1 MPFKK
6 PDFTIDDAFS
16 ESAEDRIRLYTRT
29 SESVPL
35 TEETIQEEPAGFS
48 DSASSPGDPDSVF
61 VSDSPTPGPPI
72 LKTKGILQNPSLRA
86 LKTKAE
92 DSTSQDST
100 SLLPTNPGYYSGQE
114 PSSKMWWSHPKI
126 KQNWKVV
133 TGAAV
138 LVFLGAGEWV
148 VLAELSNPSP
158 GLILTGI
165 VAYSHPRLEGVQ
177 VTLGPGS
184 AGAIAPLP
192 AQGFI
197 FFIAGLICLLPGAY
211 HLVYVYLAVKGK
223 RGFDFHHL
231 PLMN

>member
-138 LVFLGAGEWV
+138 LVFLGAG
-148 VLAELSNPSP
+148 
-158 GLILTGI
+158 LILTGI
-165 VAYSHPRLEGVQ
+165 VAYSHPRLEGV
-177 VTLGPGS
+177 
-184 AGAIAPLP
+184 
-192 AQGFI
+192 QGFI

>member
-16 ESAEDRIRLYTRT
+16 ETAEDKIRLYTRT
-29 SESVPL
+29 SETAPL
-35 TEETIQEEPAGFS
+35 TEETIHEEPIGFS
-48 DSASSPGDPDSVF
+48 DCSPEAPDAVFSASSTTSN
-61 VSDSPTPGPPI
+61 PTSQPI
-72 LKTKGILQNPSLRA
+72 IKNKGILQNPSLKA

-126 KQNWKVV
+126 RQNWKVV
-133 TGAAV
+133 TAAAV
-138 LVFLGAGEWV
+138 LVFLGA
-148 VLAELSNPSP
+148 

-165 VAYSHPRLEGVQ
+165 VAYSHPHLEG
-177 VTLGPGS
+177 
-184 AGAIAPLP
+184 I
-192 AQGFI
+192 QGFI

-211 HLVYVYLAVKGK
+211 HLIYVYLAVKGK

>member
-16 ESAEDRIRLYTRT
+16 ESAEDKIRLYTRT

-48 DSASSPGDPDSVF
+48 DTASSPGDPETVF
-61 VSDSPTPGPPI
+61 VSSSPCPEAETAPI
-72 LKTKGILQNPSLRA
+72 IKAKALQNPSLQA
-86 LKTKAE
+86 LKSKAE

-114 PSSKMWWSHPKI
+114 PTSKAWYRHPKI
-126 KQNWKVV
+126 RQNWKVV

-138 LVFLGAGEWV
+138 LVFLGA
-148 VLAELSNPSP
+148 S
-158 GLILTGI
+158 LILTGI
-165 VAYSHPRLEGVQ
+165 IAYSHPHLQG
-177 VTLGPGS
+177 
-184 AGAIAPLP
+184 I
-192 AQGFI
+192 QGFI
-197 FFIAGLICLLPGAY
+197 FFIAGLICLLPGGY